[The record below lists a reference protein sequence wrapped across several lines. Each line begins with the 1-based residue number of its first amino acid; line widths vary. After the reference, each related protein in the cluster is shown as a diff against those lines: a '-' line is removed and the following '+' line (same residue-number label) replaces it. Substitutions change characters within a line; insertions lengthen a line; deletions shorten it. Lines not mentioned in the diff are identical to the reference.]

1 MTISYS
7 IRKIADHYGHDAQ
20 VIQAVEEL
28 AELTLELL
36 NIRKHGVNLE
46 RRESLAEEL
55 ADAEIM
61 IDQIKHLYRLTPKVK
76 EYRSA
81 KIDRQL
87 ARIAKEKK

>member
-1 MTISYS
+1 MTNAKAIK
-7 IRKIADHYGHDAQ
+7 KIADHYGINAQ

-36 NIRKHGVNLE
+36 NIRKYGVNYE

-76 EYRSA
+76 EYRAA
-81 KIDRQL
+81 KIERQL
-87 ARIAKEKK
+87 ARIAKEC